1 MPADVGPSY
10 ILYCDRGIA
19 YVYARTP
26 RQARA
31 ELQMREDLAR
41 TGCDLS
47 KIVVQFI
54 ENKLTGETCR
64 AIEGIVAIER
74 RTTQETR

>member
-1 MPADVGPSY
+1 VPAHVGPSY

-31 ELQMREDLAR
+31 ELQTREDLAR

-47 KIVVQFI
+47 KIVVRFI
-54 ENKLTGETCR
+54 ENKLTGETGR